1 VRVLSV
7 AGYSYDAAVLD
18 EWPLAS
24 YTRGALNAAGGLII
38 GHTSKDG
45 TSPFYASSPIAN
57 ATADEWAAAMSRRWG
72 AAAPRVTARYSLE
85 RFAPHASNAPPAVT
99 SSYVQADADERVAC
113 PLRTMATL
121 AARHV
126 PVFTFVF
133 SQLSTACD
141 AGFELKVLP
150 WWTPRTKLVG
160 SGWASHGAE
169 NHFLFGTSHGAD
181 SLADPPFPRQ
191 DCPLVGAE
199 AALSTHM
206 GERWAAFARGE
217 DAWWRFAVAGSNA
230 TRTAQ
235 LQADVPWA
243 PLDDFKSADCAF
255 WDVQAEAA
263 SLVESAGTGSQ

>member
-1 VRVLSV
+1 MNHAEYSHRVRVLSV

-72 AAAPRVTARYSLE
+72 AAAPRVTARDSLE

-181 SLADPPFPRQ
+181 SLADPRLRAARTRGGASPWPARMPRARPS
-191 DCPLVGAE
+191 CRRTCRGRR
-199 AALSTHM
+199 STTSS
-206 GERWAAFARGE
+206 RRIARSGTC
-217 DAWWRFAVAGSNA
+217 RQ
-230 TRTAQ
+230 RR
-235 LQADVPWA
+235 QASW
-243 PLDDFKSADCAF
+243 
-255 WDVQAEAA
+255 
-263 SLVESAGTGSQ
+263 SLLGLAHNRRCLGPV